1 MIKSRRWQLTIS
13 VLFVLFGVLAMT
25 RGANKVEENTGS
37 QVREEPEQSAMKL
50 EFKADQRQQ
59 SWVMKKSEDPTPVIP
74 RYMAEL
80 YIRWYHGEPN
90 DPNGTAL
97 LETSAGKSLSD
108 LQRDFIRAERGIV
121 ITSARTGARP
131 GARPGRYSSQ
141 LENFPWG
148 RKRYAFFAVSEADA
162 KKMAF
167 ASVEFLAQRGNK
179 NAQRRMKNHIQ
190 KLLDVQKQTTE
201 KIAQAKEQLPDKEN
215 ELTTAFGKYK
225 DAVKNSNYSLHS
237 LGEVPDE
244 LRKTIFDMNKMLDTL
259 NIEIAGSRAKIS
271 AIERYASHKDVLNS
285 PDLKGML
292 AQMTIRE
299 NIELI
304 GTETRRKAILDGKKH
319 REYLYGLYNHRMDLE
334 KECVRLRDGS
344 TRGARD
350 LRAIE
355 KELAEL
361 QASRAHS
368 FEVTG
373 NTVTIYPVR
382 VSETAAKY

>member
-1 MIKSRRWQLTIS
+1 
-13 VLFVLFGVLAMT
+13 MT

-37 QVREEPEQSAMKL
+37 QVREEPEQPATKL
-50 EFKADQRQQ
+50 EFKADQRLK
-59 SWVMKKSEDPTPVIP
+59 SWVIEKSEDPTPVIP

-97 LETSAGKSLSD
+97 LKTSAGKSLSD
-108 LQRDFIRAERGIV
+108 LQRGFIRAERAIV
-121 ITSARTGARP
+121 VTSSSVS
-131 GARPGRYSSQ
+131 RYSSQ

-148 RKRYAFFAVSEADA
+148 RKRYSLFAVSEADA

-167 ASVEFLAQRGNK
+167 ASVEFLAQRGNT
-179 NAQRRMKNHIQ
+179 NAQRRMKNHLQ

-201 KIAQAKEQLPDKEN
+201 KIAQAEEQLPDKKN
-215 ELTTAFGKYK
+215 ESTAAFGKYK
-225 DAVKNSNYSLHS
+225 DAVKNSIYSLHS
-237 LGEVPDE
+237 LDEVPDE
-244 LRKTIFDMNKMLDTL
+244 LKKTIFDMNKMLDTL
-259 NIEIAGSRAKIS
+259 NIEIAGIKAKIS
-271 AIERYASHKDVLNS
+271 AIERYTSHKDVLNS
-285 PDLKGML
+285 PDLKVML
-292 AQMTIRE
+292 AQMSIRE

-304 GTETRRKAILDGKKH
+304 GAETRRKAILNGKKY

-334 KECVRLRDGS
+334 KECVRLRGS
-344 TRGARD
+344 SNRGARG

-368 FEVTG
+368 FEVLG

-382 VSETAAKY
+382 VRE

>member
-13 VLFVLFGVLAMT
+13 VLFVLFCVSVMT

-37 QVREEPEQSAMKL
+37 QVREEPDQPARKL

-59 SWVMKKSEDPTPVIP
+59 SWVIEKSEDPTPVIP

-90 DPNGTAL
+90 DPNRTAL

-108 LQRDFIRAERGIV
+108 LQRDFISTEGAIV
-121 ITSARTGARP
+121 VVRDSA
-131 GARPGRYSSQ
+131 GRYRSKFG
-141 LENFPWG
+141 NFPWG
-148 RKRYAFFAVSEADA
+148 RKRYSLFAVSETDA

-167 ASVEFLAQRGNK
+167 ALVEFLAQRGNT

-215 ELTTAFGKYK
+215 ELTAASGKYK
-225 DAVKNSNYSLHS
+225 DAVKNSNYSLH
-237 LGEVPDE
+237 LLDEVPDE

-259 NIEIAGSRAKIS
+259 NIEIAGIKAKIS
-271 AIERYASHKDVLNS
+271 AIERYTSHKDVLNS
-285 PDLKGML
+285 PDIKGML

-299 NIELI
+299 NIEFI
-304 GTETRRKAILDGKKH
+304 GAETRRKAILDGKKH
-319 REYLYGLYNHRMDLE
+319 REYLYGLYNHRRNLE
-334 KECVRLRDGS
+334 KECVRLRDS
-344 TRGARD
+344 SARGAVD

-368 FEVTG
+368 FRVDG

-382 VSETAAKY
+382 IRE

>member
-1 MIKSRRWQLTIS
+1 MIKSRRWQLIIS
-13 VLFVLFGVLAMT
+13 VLFILFCVSVIT

-37 QVREEPEQSAMKL
+37 QVREESNQLATKL
-50 EFKADQRQQ
+50 EFIADQSQQ
-59 SWVMKKSEDPTPVIP
+59 SWVIEKSEDPTPVIP
-74 RYMAEL
+74 RYVAYL
-80 YIRWYHGEPN
+80 NIRWYHGEPN

-108 LQRDFIRAERGIV
+108 LQRDFIRAERAIV
-121 ITSARTGARP
+121 VNSDRTGARTGAM
-131 GARPGRYSSQ
+131 PGRYSSQ
-141 LENFPWG
+141 LEDFPWG
-148 RKRYAFFAVSEADA
+148 RNRYFLFAVSEADA

-167 ASVEFLAQRGNK
+167 ALVEFLARRGNT
-179 NAQRRMKNHIQ
+179 NAQRRMKNHIR

-201 KIAQAKEQLPDKEN
+201 KVAQAKEQLPDKEN
-215 ELTTAFGKYK
+215 ESTAAYGKYK
-225 DAVKNSNYSLHS
+225 DAVKNSIYSLHS
-237 LGEVPDE
+237 LNEVPDE

-259 NIEIAGSRAKIS
+259 NIEIAGSKAKIS

-292 AQMTIRE
+292 AQMSIRE

-304 GTETRRKAILDGKKH
+304 GAETRRKAILDGKKH
-319 REYLYGLYNHRMDLE
+319 REYLYGLYNHRMDLV
-334 KECVRLRDGS
+334 KECDRLRNS
-344 TRGARD
+344 SALGARD

-368 FEVTG
+368 FEVMN

-382 VSETAAKY
+382 VRE

>member
-1 MIKSRRWQLTIS
+1 MIKSRRWQLIIS
-13 VLFVLFGVLAMT
+13 VLFILLCVSVMT

-37 QVREEPEQSAMKL
+37 QVREEPNQPARKL
-50 EFKADQRQQ
+50 EFKADQRQL
-59 SWVMKKSEDPTPVIP
+59 SWVIEKSDDPTPVIP
-74 RYMAEL
+74 IYMAFLE
-80 YIRWYHGEPN
+80 IRWYHGEPN

-108 LQRDFIRAERGIV
+108 LQRDFIRAERAIV
-121 ITSARTGARP
+121 VRCDKTIARP
-131 GARPGRYSSQ
+131 GAKPGRYSSH

-148 RKRYAFFAVSEADA
+148 RKRYSLFAVSEADA

-167 ASVEFLAQRGNK
+167 ALVEFLAQRGNM

-201 KIAQAKEQLPDKEN
+201 KTAQVKEQLPDKEN
-215 ELTTAFGKYK
+215 ESTAAFDKYK

-237 LGEVPDE
+237 LDEVPDE

-259 NIEIAGSRAKIS
+259 NIEIAGIRAKIS
-271 AIERYASHKDVLNS
+271 AIERYTSHKDVLNT

-292 AQMTIRE
+292 VQMSIRE

-304 GTETRRKAILDGKKH
+304 GAETRRKAILDGKK
-319 REYLYGLYNHRMDLE
+319 RQEYMYGLYNHRRDLG
-334 KECVRLRDGS
+334 KECVRLAGS
-344 TRGARD
+344 SLRGARD

-368 FEVTG
+368 FEVEG

-382 VSETAAKY
+382 VSETTG

>member
-13 VLFVLFGVLAMT
+13 VLFILFGVLAMT

-37 QVREEPEQSAMKL
+37 QVREEPNQPARKL
-50 EFKADQRQQ
+50 EFKADQKQQ
-59 SWVMKKSEDPTPVIP
+59 SWVIEKSEDPTPIIP

-80 YIRWYHGEPN
+80 YMRWYHGEPN
-90 DPNGTAL
+90 DPNGAAL

-108 LQRDFIRAERGIV
+108 LQRDFIRAERAIV
-121 ITSARTGARP
+121 VAMASA
-131 GARPGRYSSQ
+131 GRYRSQ
-141 LENFPWG
+141 LGTLPWG
-148 RKRYAFFAVSEADA
+148 RKRYFLFAVSEADA

-167 ASVEFLAQRGNK
+167 ALIGFLAQRGNT

-190 KLLDVQKQTTE
+190 KLLDVQKKTTE

-215 ELTTAFGKYK
+215 ESTAAYGKYK

-237 LGEVPDE
+237 LDEVPDE

-259 NIEIAGSRAKIS
+259 NIEIAGIKAKIS
-271 AIERYASHKDVLNS
+271 AIERYTSHKDVLNS

-292 AQMTIRE
+292 AQMAIRE

-304 GTETRRKAILDGKKH
+304 GTETRRKAILNGKKR
-319 REYLYGLYNHRMDLE
+319 REYLYGLYNHRRDLE
-334 KECVRLRDGS
+334 KECVRLRAS
-344 TRGARD
+344 SSRGARD

-355 KELAEL
+355 KELGEL

-368 FEVTG
+368 FEVVG

-382 VSETAAKY
+382 VRE

>member
-1 MIKSRRWQLTIS
+1 MIKSRRWQLIIS
-13 VLFVLFGVLAMT
+13 VLFILFCVSVMT
-25 RGANKVEENTGS
+25 RGANKIEENTGS
-37 QVREEPEQSAMKL
+37 QVREEPDQPAMKL
-50 EFKADQRQQ
+50 EFKAEQRQL
-59 SWVMKKSEDPTPVIP
+59 SWAIEKSDDPTPVIP
-74 RYMAEL
+74 IYMAYL
-80 YIRWYHGEPN
+80 NIRWYHGEPN
-90 DPNGTAL
+90 DPNGTSL
-97 LETSAGKSLSD
+97 LKTSAGKSLSD
-108 LQRDFIRAERGIV
+108 LQRDFISAERAIV
-121 ITSARTGARP
+121 VDSART

-148 RKRYAFFAVSEADA
+148 RKRYSLFAVSEADA

-167 ASVEFLAQRGNK
+167 ALVEFLAQRGNT

-190 KLLDVQKQTTE
+190 KLLDVQKKTTE

-215 ELTTAFGKYK
+215 ESTAVYGKYK
-225 DAVKNSNYSLHS
+225 DAVKNSIYSLHS
-237 LGEVPDE
+237 LDEVPDE

-271 AIERYASHKDVLNS
+271 AIERYTSHKDVLNS

-292 AQMTIRE
+292 AQMSIRE

-304 GTETRRKAILDGKKH
+304 GAETRRKAILDGKKH
-319 REYLYGLYNHRMDLE
+319 REYMYGLYNHRMGLQ
-334 KECVRLRDGS
+334 KECARLRNSS
-344 TRGARD
+344 TLGARD

-368 FEVTG
+368 FEVID
-373 NTVTIYPVR
+373 NTVIIYPVR
-382 VSETAAKY
+382 VRE

>member
-1 MIKSRRWQLTIS
+1 MIKSRRWQLIIS
-13 VLFVLFGVLAMT
+13 VLFVLFCVSVMT

-37 QVREEPEQSAMKL
+37 QVREEPNQPARKL
-50 EFKADQRQQ
+50 EFKAERRQK
-59 SWVMKKSEDPTPVIP
+59 SWVIEKSEDPTPVIP

-108 LQRDFIRAERGIV
+108 LQRGFISTE
-121 ITSARTGARP
+121 GAIGVTRSNV
-131 GARPGRYSSQ
+131 RRYSSR

-148 RKRYAFFAVSEADA
+148 DKRYSLFAVSEADA

-167 ASVEFLAQRGNK
+167 ALVEFLAQRGNT
-179 NAQRRMKNHIQ
+179 NAQRRMKNHLQ

-215 ELTTAFGKYK
+215 ESTAAYGKYK
-225 DAVKNSNYSLHS
+225 DAVKNSIYSLHS
-237 LGEVPDE
+237 LDEVPDE
-244 LRKTIFDMNKMLDTL
+244 LKKTIFDMNKMLDTL
-259 NIEIAGSRAKIS
+259 NIEIAGIKAKIS
-271 AIERYASHKDVLNS
+271 AIERYTSHRDVLNT

-304 GTETRRKAILDGKKH
+304 GAETRRKAILDGKK
-319 REYLYGLYNHRMDLE
+319 RQEYLYGLYIHRRDLE
-334 KECVRLRDGS
+334 KECIRLTGS
-344 TRGARD
+344 SVRGARD

-368 FEVTG
+368 FRVESVF
-373 NTVTIYPVR
+373 VTIYPVR
-382 VSETAAKY
+382 VLERTTE

>member
-13 VLFVLFGVLAMT
+13 VLFILFCVSVMT

-37 QVREEPEQSAMKL
+37 QVREEPDQPARKL
-50 EFKADQRQQ
+50 EFKAGGMPK
-59 SWVMKKSEDPTPVIP
+59 SWVIEKSEDPTPLIP

-80 YIRWYHGEPN
+80 NIRWYHGEPN
-90 DPNGTAL
+90 DPNATAL

-108 LQRDFIRAERGIV
+108 LQRDFIRAERAIGV
-121 ITSARTGARP
+121 AVHSA
-131 GARPGRYSSQ
+131 GRYSSQ
-141 LENFPWG
+141 LQRFPWG
-148 RKRYAFFAVSEADA
+148 RMRYSLFAVSEADA

-167 ASVEFLAQRGNK
+167 ASVEFLAQRGNI
-179 NAQRRMKNHIQ
+179 NAQRRMKNHLQ

-201 KIAQAKEQLPDKEN
+201 KIAQAKEQLPDKEK
-215 ELTTAFGKYK
+215 ESTAAFGKYK
-225 DAVKNSNYSLHS
+225 DAVKNSIYSLHS

-259 NIEIAGSRAKIS
+259 NIEIAGSKAKIS
-271 AIERYASHKDVLNS
+271 AIERYASHKDVLIS

-292 AQMTIRE
+292 AQMSIRE

-304 GTETRRKAILDGKKH
+304 GAETRRKAILDGKKQ

-334 KECVRLRDGS
+334 KECVRLRNS
-344 TRGARD
+344 SSRGARD

-368 FEVTG
+368 FEVLG

-382 VSETAAKY
+382 VRE

>member
-1 MIKSRRWQLTIS
+1 MIKSRRWQLLIS
-13 VLFVLFGVLAMT
+13 VLFILFCVSVMT

-37 QVREEPEQSAMKL
+37 QVREEPNQPARKL
-50 EFKADQRQQ
+50 EFKADKSQQ
-59 SWVMKKSEDPTPVIP
+59 SWVIEKSEDPTPLIP
-74 RYMAEL
+74 RYMAEF

-97 LETSAGKSLSD
+97 LKTSAGKSLSN
-108 LQRDFIRAERGIV
+108 LQRDFISTEGAIV
-121 ITSARTGARP
+121 VASSSV
-131 GARPGRYSSQ
+131 GRYSSQ
-141 LENFPWG
+141 LERFPQG
-148 RKRYAFFAVSEADA
+148 QKRYSLFAVSEADA

-167 ASVEFLAQRGNK
+167 ALVEFLVRRGNT
-179 NAQRRMKNHIQ
+179 NAQHRMKNHIQ

-215 ELTTAFGKYK
+215 ESTAAFGKYK
-225 DAVKNSNYSLHS
+225 DAVKNSIYSLHS
-237 LGEVPDE
+237 LDEVPDE
-244 LRKTIFDMNKMLDTL
+244 LKKTIFDMNKMLDTL
-259 NIEIAGSRAKIS
+259 NIEIAGSKAKIS

-292 AQMTIRE
+292 AQMSIRE

-304 GTETRRKAILDGKKH
+304 GAETRRKAILDGKKH

-334 KECVRLRDGS
+334 KECIRLRNS
-344 TRGARD
+344 SSLGARD

-355 KELAEL
+355 KELAKF

-368 FEVTG
+368 FEVMG

-382 VSETAAKY
+382 VRE